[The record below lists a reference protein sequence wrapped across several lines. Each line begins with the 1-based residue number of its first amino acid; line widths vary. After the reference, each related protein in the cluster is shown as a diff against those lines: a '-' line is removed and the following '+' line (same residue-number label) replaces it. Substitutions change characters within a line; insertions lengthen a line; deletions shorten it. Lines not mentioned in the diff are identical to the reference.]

1 MEVTGFPEKES
12 NLCFIFHRLT
22 QVSQGTTISVQD
34 EGIFFSFFTGQIL
47 QKKYL
52 DLKDAKINILPC
64 IIHQDFWYN
73 LKRNYNRLS
82 FKKKEICF
90 VCNNA
95 RLGSNKRDD
104 PSTKSPMVTPVHS
117 WTLFTQWRSN
127 MYISDTGRNICIN
140 CSMNALFSFYLFI
153 VYIPECKQQLRTMK

>member
-34 EGIFFSFFTGQIL
+34 EGNFFSFFTGQIL

-52 DLKDAKINILPC
+52 DLKDAKINNLPC

-82 FKKKEICF
+82 FKKKKSVSC
-90 VCNNA
+90 VTM
-95 RLGSNKRDD
+95 LGSGVIKEMT
-104 PSTKSPMVTPVHS
+104 PPLKVKWSPPYTHGRYSHS
-117 WTLFTQWRSN
+117 GGL
-127 MYISDTGRNICIN
+127 ICI
-140 CSMNALFSFYLFI
+140 YLIQIEIFVLI
-153 VYIPECKQQLRTMK
+153 VA

>member
-34 EGIFFSFFTGQIL
+34 EGNFFSFFTGQIL

-52 DLKDAKINILPC
+52 DLKDAKINNLPC

-73 LKRNYNRLS
+73 LKRNNNRLS
-82 FKKKEICF
+82 CPKKKKYVSC
-90 VCNNA
+90 VTM
-95 RLGSNKRDD
+95 LGSEVIKEMAPPLNVKW
-104 PSTKSPMVTPVHS
+104 SPPYPHERYSHS
-117 WTLFTQWRSN
+117 GGL
-127 MYISDTGRNICIN
+127 ICI
-140 CSMNALFSFYLFI
+140 YL
-153 VYIPECKQQLRTMK
+153 Y